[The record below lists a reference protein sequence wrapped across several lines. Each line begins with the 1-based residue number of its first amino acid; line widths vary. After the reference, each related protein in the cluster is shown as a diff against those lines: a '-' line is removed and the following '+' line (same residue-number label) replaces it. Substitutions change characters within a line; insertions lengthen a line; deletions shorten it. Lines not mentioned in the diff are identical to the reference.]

1 MAEHSSGGGQIWN
14 DLSFFWLSLQ
24 KPLRWKGQMVS
35 SLLSRLYIYS
45 PSVSICSNLPF
56 WSWQESRK
64 PKGAHCFIP
73 SFAACLIAC
82 QICHSAQKPPH
93 PNLTNTSLKAKQYF
107 GKVPGCC
114 IILLC
119 VESVKYAYA
128 NMPCLL
134 DESGL
139 VIISANYR
147 GNGTPLID
155 DTHNRG
161 FPLRSDIIYF

>member
-45 PSVSICSNLPF
+45 QSVSICSNLPF

-64 PKGAHCFIP
+64 PKRAHCFFP

-93 PNLTNTSLKAKQYF
+93 PNLTNTSRKAKQYF
-107 GKVPGCC
+107 GKVPGLLHNFTLCWIGQIC
-114 IILLC
+114 ICKHAPSTWWVRPGYYLSELQRKWHT
-119 VESVKYAYA
+119 S
-128 NMPCLL
+128 
-134 DESGL
+134 
-139 VIISANYR
+139 
-147 GNGTPLID
+147 
-155 DTHNRG
+155 NRWY
-161 FPLRSDIIYF
+161 P